1 MPAIKITKENFDSE
15 VLQSTKPVLLDFWAD
30 WCTPCKMLSPIIDE
44 LAEDHPEMKVGK
56 VNVDEEKELAEQF
69 KIMSIPTLLVFRSG
83 DVVKRSTGLRTKA
96 EVLEMLLP

>member
-1 MPAIKITKENFDSE
+1 MAAIKITSENFDSE

-56 VNVDEEKELAEQF
+56 VNVDEERNL
-69 KIMSIPTLLVFRSG
+69 RSSS
-83 DVVKRSTGLRTKA
+83 RL
-96 EVLEMLLP
+96 

>member
-1 MPAIKITKENFDSE
+1 MSAIKITGANFDSE
-15 VLQSTKPVLLDFWAD
+15 VLQSTKPVLLDFWAG

-56 VNVDEEKELAEQF
+56 VNVDEEKALAEQF

-83 DVVKRSTGLRTKA
+83 EVVKRSTGLRTKA
-96 EVLEMLLP
+96 EILEMLLP

>member
-1 MPAIKITKENFDSE
+1 MSAIKITKENFDSE
-15 VLQSTKPVLLDFWAD
+15 VLQSTKPGLLDFWAD

-83 DVVKRSTGLRTKA
+83 DIVKRSTGLRTKA

>member
-1 MPAIKITKENFDSE
+1 MSAIKITKENFDSE

>member
-1 MPAIKITKENFDSE
+1 MSAIKITKENFDSE

-56 VNVDEEKELAEQF
+56 VNIDEEKELAEQF

-96 EVLEMLLP
+96 EILEMLLP